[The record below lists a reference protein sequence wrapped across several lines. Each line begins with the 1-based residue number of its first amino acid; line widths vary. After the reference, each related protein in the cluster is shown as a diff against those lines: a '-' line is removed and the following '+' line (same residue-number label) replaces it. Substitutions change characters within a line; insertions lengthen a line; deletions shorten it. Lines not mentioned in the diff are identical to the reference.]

1 MKFAD
6 VKELSSVELNKK
18 IRETKEKMFDAR
30 MKNSMGQMTNPVSI
44 RGMRRDIA
52 RLKTVLTAK
61 LRGTP

>member
-6 VKELSSVELNKK
+6 IKDLSNVEVNKK

-30 MKNSMGQMTNPVSI
+30 MKNAMGQLTNPVQI

-61 LRGTP
+61 SRGTK

>member
-6 VKELSSVELNKK
+6 VKELSAVELNKK
-18 IRETKEKMFDAR
+18 IRETKEKMFDSK

-61 LRGTP
+61 LRGAP

>member
-6 VKELSSVELNKK
+6 VKDLSANEINKR
-18 IRETKEKMFDAR
+18 IRETKEKMFESK

-44 RGMRRDIA
+44 RNMRRDIA

-61 LRGTP
+61 SRGTP

>member
-1 MKFAD
+1 MKVTD
-6 VKELSSVELNKK
+6 VKELSGVELNKK
-18 IRETKEKMFDAR
+18 IRETKEKMFEAR

>member
-6 VKELSSVELNKK
+6 VKDLSQNEINKR
-18 IRETKEKMFDAR
+18 IRETKEKMFDAK

-44 RGMRRDIA
+44 RVMRRDIA

-61 LRGTP
+61 TRGTP

>member
-6 VKELSSVELNKK
+6 IKELSVVELNKK
-18 IRETKEKMFDAR
+18 IRETKEKMFDSK

-52 RLKTVLTAK
+52 RLKTAMTAK
-61 LRGTP
+61 LRGNP